1 MKIKYDDHTIVLPV
15 ESGLH
20 LIYDCANGGEFLECL
35 LSYFGQKKK
44 TKCIVFDD
52 EDDLISPKD
61 VELIYFS
68 DKDMNSVYGFKP
80 KTEFNTELSHFIE
93 ENQEQYTSIEM
104 IRTNLKELL
113 TDRGLFRFR
122 KILTSGTKMNL
133 EISTAN
139 FEVSKILQNLVI
151 NSDDLTEQEQMI
163 TLYNLYNY
171 IYRKSF
177 RIIYI
182 AFEVDD
188 GTMEWLNSIR
198 SKDALILVE
207 NTSTTASYATEF
219 DSLIALSNTGF
230 VEKVKLPRVVA
241 PQISYLFHPIVL
253 KHPAYQNEKIFD
265 LYTYFRDFDRTFM
278 VEFTAAESTE
288 ML

>member
-1 MKIKYDDHTIVLPV
+1 
-15 ESGLH
+15 
-20 LIYDCANGGEFLECL
+20 
-35 LSYFGQKKK
+35 
-44 TKCIVFDD
+44 
-52 EDDLISPKD
+52 
-61 VELIYFS
+61 
-68 DKDMNSVYGFKP
+68 MNSVYGFKP

-113 TDRGLFRFR
+113 TDRGMFRFR

-182 AFEVDD
+182 DFDVDD
-188 GTMEWLNSIR
+188 TTMEWLNSIR
-198 SKDALILVE
+198 SEDMLILVD
-207 NTSTTASYATEF
+207 NTCIPISLASEF
-219 DSLIALSNTGF
+219 DSLIYLSYTGC
-230 VEKVKLPRVVA
+230 VECVNLSKSQA
-241 PQISYLFHPIVL
+241 PQVSYVFHPVVL
-253 KHPAYQNEKIFD
+253 QNPEYQNDKIYD
-265 LYTYFRDFDRTFM
+265 IYTVFRDFDRTFLID
-278 VEFTAAESTE
+278 FTADESVET
-288 ML
+288 L

>member
-104 IRTNLKELL
+104 IRINLKELL
-113 TDRGLFRFR
+113 TDRGMFRFR

-139 FEVSKILQNLVI
+139 FEVSKILQNQVI
-151 NSDDLTEQEQMI
+151 YSDDLTEQEQMI

-182 AFEVDD
+182 DFEVDD
-188 GTMEWLNSIR
+188 STMEWLNSIR
-198 SKDALILVE
+198 LKDALILVE
-207 NTSTTASYATEF
+207 NTSTTAFYATEF

>member
-1 MKIKYDDHTIVLPV
+1 
-15 ESGLH
+15 
-20 LIYDCANGGEFLECL
+20 
-35 LSYFGQKKK
+35 
-44 TKCIVFDD
+44 
-52 EDDLISPKD
+52 
-61 VELIYFS
+61 
-68 DKDMNSVYGFKP
+68 MNSVYGFKP

-104 IRTNLKELL
+104 IRINLKELL
-113 TDRGLFRFR
+113 TDRGMFRFR
-122 KILTSGTKMNL
+122 KILTSGTTMNL

-182 AFEVDD
+182 DFEVDD
-188 GTMEWLNSIR
+188 STMEWLNSIR

-230 VEKVKLPRVVA
+230 VEIVKLPRVVA

-253 KHPAYQNEKIFD
+253 KHPAYQNERIFD

>member
-15 ESGLH
+15 GSGLH
-20 LIYDCANGGEFLECL
+20 LIYDCTNSRDFLECL

-44 TKCIVFDD
+44 TRCIVFDD
-52 EDDLISPKD
+52 EGDLISPKD

-68 DKDMNSVYGFKP
+68 DKDMNSVCGFKP

-104 IRTNLKELL
+104 IRINLKELL
-113 TDRGLFRFR
+113 TDRGMFRFR

-139 FEVSKILQNLVI
+139 FEVSKILQNLLI

-182 AFEVDD
+182 DFEVDD
-188 GTMEWLNSIR
+188 VTMEWLNSIR
-198 SKDALILVE
+198 SGNTLILADNNSIPV
-207 NTSTTASYATEF
+207 SYATEF
-219 DSLIALSNTGF
+219 DSLIVLSNTGL
-230 VEKVKLPRVVA
+230 VEKVKFPRAVA
-241 PQISYLFHPIVL
+241 PQVSYLFHPIVL
-253 KHPAYQNEKIFD
+253 KNPAYQNEKIFD
-265 LYTYFRDFDRTFM
+265 LYACFRDFDRTFM
-278 VEFTAAESTE
+278 VEFAADEPTE

>member
-15 ESGLH
+15 EYGLH
-20 LIYDCANGGEFLECL
+20 LIYDCTNSGDFLDCL

-44 TKCIVFDD
+44 TRCIVLDD

-113 TDRGLFRFR
+113 TDRGMFRFR

-253 KHPAYQNEKIFD
+253 KNPAYQNEKIFD
-265 LYTYFRDFDRTFM
+265 LYACFRDFDRTFI
-278 VEFTAAESTE
+278 VEFAADETTE

>member
-68 DKDMNSVYGFKP
+68 DKDMDSVYGFKP
-80 KTEFNTELSHFIE
+80 KTEFNNELSHFIE

-104 IRTNLKELL
+104 IRINLKELL
-113 TDRGLFRFR
+113 TDRGMFRFR

-139 FEVSKILQNLVI
+139 FEVSKILQNLLI

-171 IYRKSF
+171 IYRNSF
-177 RIIYI
+177 RILYI
-182 AFEVDD
+182 DFEVNDI
-188 GTMEWLNSIR
+188 TMEWLNSIR
-198 SKDALILVE
+198 SGNTLILVD
-207 NTSTTASYATEF
+207 NNSIPVSYATEF

-253 KHPAYQNEKIFD
+253 KNPAYQNEKIFD
-265 LYTYFRDFDRTFM
+265 LYACFRDFDRTFM
-278 VEFTAAESTE
+278 VEFAADEPTE

>member
-1 MKIKYDDHTIVLPV
+1 
-15 ESGLH
+15 
-20 LIYDCANGGEFLECL
+20 
-35 LSYFGQKKK
+35 
-44 TKCIVFDD
+44 
-52 EDDLISPKD
+52 
-61 VELIYFS
+61 
-68 DKDMNSVYGFKP
+68 MNSVYGFKP
-80 KTEFNTELSHFIE
+80 KTKFNTELSHFIE

-104 IRTNLKELL
+104 IRINLKELL
-113 TDRGLFRFR
+113 TDRGMFRFR

-139 FEVSKILQNLVI
+139 FEVSKILQNQVI
-151 NSDDLTEQEQMI
+151 YSDDLTEQEQMI

-182 AFEVDD
+182 DFEVDD
-188 GTMEWLNSIR
+188 STMEWLNSIR

-207 NTSTTASYATEF
+207 NTSTTAFYATEF

>member
-15 ESGLH
+15 GSGLH
-20 LIYDCANGGEFLECL
+20 LIYDCTNSRDFLECL

-44 TKCIVFDD
+44 TRCIVFDD
-52 EDDLISPKD
+52 EGDLISPKD

-68 DKDMNSVYGFKP
+68 DKDMNSVCGFKP

-104 IRTNLKELL
+104 IRINLKELL
-113 TDRGLFRFR
+113 TDRGMFRFR
-122 KILTSGTKMNL
+122 KILTSGTTMNL

-182 AFEVDD
+182 DFEVDD
-188 GTMEWLNSIR
+188 VTMEWLNSIR
-198 SKDALILVE
+198 SGNTLILADNNSIPV
-207 NTSTTASYATEF
+207 SYATEF
-219 DSLIALSNTGF
+219 DSLIVLSNTGL
-230 VEKVKLPRVVA
+230 VEKVKLPRAVA
-241 PQISYLFHPIVL
+241 PQVSYLFHPIVL
-253 KHPAYQNEKIFD
+253 KNPAYQNEKIFD
-265 LYTYFRDFDRTFM
+265 LYACFRDFDRTFM
-278 VEFTAAESTE
+278 VEFAADEPTE

>member
-20 LIYDCANGGEFLECL
+20 LIYDYTKSREFLECL

-44 TKCIVFDD
+44 TRCIVLDD

-68 DKDMNSVYGFKP
+68 DKDMNSVYGFKS

-104 IRTNLKELL
+104 IRINLKELL
-113 TDRGLFRFR
+113 TDRGMFRFR
-122 KILTSGTKMNL
+122 KILTSGTNMNL

-139 FEVSKILQNLVI
+139 FEVSKILQNLLI

-182 AFEVDD
+182 DFEVDD
-188 GTMEWLNSIR
+188 ITMEWLNSIR

-219 DSLIALSNTGF
+219 DSLIALSNTDF

-253 KHPAYQNEKIFD
+253 KHPAYQNEIIFD

-278 VEFTAAESTE
+278 VEFAADESTE